1 MVVRKFF
8 VRKEFSA
15 LVDVARV
22 LLLQVRGRRM
32 PMNRIFTLLLVL
44 FMVAACQSASA
55 EERAVASGREEAFKA
70 LKAGDA
76 RYARNLFIALAA
88 RAESSF
94 GAGAPE
100 TIQAYID
107 LGDACFSM
115 QDGSGA
121 RDAYG
126 KALRIAEGLDTLD
139 LRLVGYLEYKL
150 GAVFMNEG
158 AGDAAFPFLERA
170 LQAETTLGDYA
181 DAGTVADTFYYLG
194 RFYLGAGNGPKGI
207 EMLQQSRRRYEQ
219 LRAAG
224 SPPWSDRQD
233 LNLADVLAALGA
245 AHLEAAAYASARE
258 ALEPACATYLRII
271 GDDDP
276 RVVRAYGNI
285 GICAYYLGD
294 LDLAI
299 SLNEKALA
307 ILLRH
312 RAVTD
317 PGNRRFYQNLASFYE
332 VKGNTQKAA
341 EYQRMAADAARP

>member
-1 MVVRKFF
+1 VKKTVA
-8 VRKEFSA
+8 VILA
-15 LVDVARV
+15 LG
-22 LLLQVRGRRM
+22 LIG
-32 PMNRIFTLLLVL
+32 
-44 FMVAACQSASA
+44 ACCSASA
-55 EERAVASGREEAFKA
+55 EERDVASGREEAFKA
-70 LKAGDA
+70 LKAGDS

-100 TIQAYID
+100 TIQAYLD
-107 LGDACFSM
+107 LGDACSAM
-115 QDGSGA
+115 QDGAGA

-126 KALRIAEGLDTLD
+126 KALRIAAGLDKPD

-158 AGDAAFPFLERA
+158 AGDAALPYLERA
-170 LQAETTLGDYA
+170 LQAETTLGENA

-194 RFYLGAGNGPKGI
+194 RFYLGAGDGPKGI
-207 EMLQQSRRRYEQ
+207 EMLQQSRRWYEQ
-219 LRAAG
+219 MRAAG
-224 SPPWSDRQD
+224 SPPWSDGQD
-233 LNLADVLAALGA
+233 LNLADVLAALGSA
-245 AHLEAAAYASARE
+245 QTEAQAYASARE
-258 ALEPACATYLRII
+258 ALEQACATYLRII

-285 GICAYYLGD
+285 GICAYCLGD

-317 PGNRRFYQNLASFYE
+317 PGNRKLFQNLAALYG
-332 VKGNTQKAA
+332 VKGDAQKAA
-341 EYQRMAADAARP
+341 AYQRMAADAARP